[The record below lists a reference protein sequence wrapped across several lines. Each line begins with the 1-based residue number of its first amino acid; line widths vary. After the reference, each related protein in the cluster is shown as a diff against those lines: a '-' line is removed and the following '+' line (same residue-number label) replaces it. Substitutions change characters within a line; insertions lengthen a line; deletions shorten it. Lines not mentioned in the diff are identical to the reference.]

1 MKSTEKKLLNAMN
14 HIKLH
19 SNPPE
24 HLEERIFNK
33 VAPKRLWRL
42 NKVQL
47 SVASAV
53 LVLFFAG
60 GITSAKMSGFF
71 SWNKGMTYQ
80 TYETGQIREN
90 VPTPPEILQQSL
102 EQGKKTYNLTE
113 AYSVADYQILR
124 PAKELLP
131 LKNSIGV
138 STDQPPEGYY
148 PATFILWD
156 VFENRKHNVYVAQY
170 YDSIKTAAA
179 RGESDDIESHYFGY
193 KQVSLSDHAIGFI
206 TLGESSIKGYRKLH
220 VEYMTANKQVIH
232 LVFYGTLG
240 EKDLISFAKQ
250 YVEY

>member
-156 VFENRKHNVYVAQY
+156 VFENRKHNVYVPNITIPSRQLLLEG
-170 YDSIKTAAA
+170 SQTILK
-179 RGESDDIESHYFGY
+179 
-193 KQVSLSDHAIGFI
+193 VI
-206 TLGESSIKGYRKLH
+206 TLVTNKFHYQIMQSALLH
-220 VEYMTANKQVIH
+220 SVKAASKDIANSMWNI
-232 LVFYGTLG
+232 
-240 EKDLISFAKQ
+240 
-250 YVEY
+250 